1 MQPSSFKKLMRK
13 QILLAILISFVI
25 ALPVSLIPGYF
36 ILKANIENDIKTLK
50 KHSEQQ
56 VNQYLATGWQTHNIE
71 SLLKSLNQTEPM
83 ANFYLRKGPA
93 FTDPN
98 TVQTHALH
106 ANDEPPVI
114 DALIDEI
121 EGTKQATFS
130 TDLTDGYL
138 YAAYPVQFQQNCLSC
153 HAEAVRAGQVFVG
166 QHAGTIAF
174 KAPISLSNV
183 SSLSTLLFFVTF
195 FAAFILI
202 GLFLTERFLQAKLML
217 PLQNLSGRISDL
229 KLDTHDQKIDWQRT
243 PQDVLEIDQMD
254 ANISE
259 HIHTIQRIYNKLDAL
274 IVTEHETGL
283 FHRERFNEVMQYEL
297 LRSRRYQHPLSL
309 IVIKL
314 IRTIPSKKTAKDSR
328 ATGKEQENEVQTF
341 GRLIIQGTRVTDLA
355 FRISDN
361 LFVVIAPETD
371 AQNIQTMQQH
381 LRQRLIQGL
390 SESNRGES
398 ALDYQFEFKMGCASY
413 GEEDGT
419 FAKQILH
426 SATQR
431 MQQDHPQQ

>member
-13 QILLAILISFVI
+13 QILLAILISFII

-71 SLLKSLNQTEPM
+71 ALLKTLNQTEPM

-93 FTDPN
+93 FTDAN

-121 EGTKQATFS
+121 EGIKKAAFS

-138 YAAYPVQFQQNCLSC
+138 YAAYPVQFQQNCLHC
-153 HAEAVRAGQVFVG
+153 HAEAVRAGQIFVG

-254 ANISE
+254 AKISE

-314 IRTIPSKKTAKDSR
+314 MSANPCKNTLKTDMENSSQ
-328 ATGKEQENEVQTF
+328 QENGVQSF
-341 GRLIIQGTRVTDLA
+341 SRLIIQGTRVTDLA

-361 LFVVIAPETD
+361 LFVVIAPETN
-371 AQNIQTMQQH
+371 AQNIQIMQQH
-381 LRQRLIQGL
+381 LRQRLAQG
-390 SESNRGES
+390 SRSSQDGVEANF
-398 ALDYQFEFKMGCASY
+398 DFDFKMGYASY

-431 MQQDHPQQ
+431 MQQDQSSE

>member
-1 MQPSSFKKLMRK
+1 MQPNSFKKLMRK

-25 ALPVSLIPGYF
+25 ALPVTLIPGYF
-36 ILKANIENDIKTLK
+36 ILKANIENDINTLK
-50 KHSEQQ
+50 DHSEQQ
-56 VNQYLATGWQTHNIE
+56 VNQHLASGWQTHNIE
-71 SLLKSLNQTEPM
+71 ALLKALSQTEPM

-93 FTDPN
+93 FTEPN

-106 ANDEPPVI
+106 ANDETPIVN
-114 DALIDEI
+114 ALIHEV
-121 EGTKQATFS
+121 EGTKKATFA
-130 TDLTDGYL
+130 TNLIDGHL

-153 HAEAVRAGQVFVG
+153 HTEGVQSGKVFVG

-174 KAPISLSNV
+174 KAPISLSHV
-183 SSLSTLLFFVTF
+183 SSLSTLLFFVAF
-195 FAAFILI
+195 FVSFILI
-202 GLFLTERFLQAKLML
+202 GLFLTERFLQAKLL
-217 PLQNLSGRISDL
+217 FPLTKLSDRIGAL
-229 KLDTHDQKIDWQRT
+229 KLDTHNQKIDWQRI
-243 PQDVLEIDQMD
+243 PQAVLEIDQMD
-254 ANISE
+254 AKISE

-314 IRTIPSKKTAKDSR
+314 MSANPCKNTLKTDMENSPQ
-328 ATGKEQENEVQTF
+328 QENGVQSF
-341 GRLIIQGTRVTDLA
+341 SRLIIQGTRVTDLA

-361 LFVVIAPETD
+361 LFVVIAPETN
-371 AQNIQTMQQH
+371 AQNIQIMQQH
-381 LRQRLIQGL
+381 LRQRLAQGAGN
-390 SESNRGES
+390 SQDGVEVNF
-398 ALDYQFEFKMGCASY
+398 DFDFKMGCASY

-431 MQQDHPQQ
+431 MQQDQSSE